1 MTPLARPLGL
11 ALSSL
16 LVVAAPAAAG
26 PYLGLG
32 VGTAPALGEQMQ
44 TFAPASRSGRL
55 ELGQRLGPLAI
66 EGAVG
71 GFELVT
77 ARAQEVRS
85 VSLSGGGKLFFNL
98 QGQLDAFLRG
108 GVERT
113 WITAAADAS
122 GYSGDGVYL
131 GGGAELRLALPVG
144 ATSLWIDYSRH
155 QSTLRSG
162 TAELEA
168 SLGMWT
174 VGLSV
179 GL

>member
-1 MTPLARPLGL
+1 MTSLARCLGL
-11 ALSSL
+11 ASAVL
-16 LVVAAPAAAG
+16 LAAAAPAAAG

-32 VGTAPALGEQMQ
+32 VGTAPALGDQMPFQ
-44 TFAPASRSGRL
+44 PSSRSGRL

-66 EGAVG
+66 EGAVA
-71 GFELVT
+71 GFELVS
-77 ARAQEVRS
+77 ARAAEYRS

-98 QGQLDAFLRG
+98 QGQLDAFVRG

-113 WITAAADAS
+113 WLTSAGDMTD
-122 GYSGDGVYL
+122 YSGDGVYY

-155 QSTLRSG
+155 QATLTSG
-162 TAELEA
+162 KAEVDG
-168 SLGMWT
+168 SSGMWT